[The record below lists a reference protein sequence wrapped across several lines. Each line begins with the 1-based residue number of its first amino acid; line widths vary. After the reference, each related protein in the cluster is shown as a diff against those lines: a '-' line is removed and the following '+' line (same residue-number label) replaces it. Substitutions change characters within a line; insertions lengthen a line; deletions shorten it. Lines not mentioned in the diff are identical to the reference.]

1 MNISDL
7 FSPLDRKYCD
17 YFYFLSVLFFVMFV
31 VMVIKVLSEIFGKG
45 KPKLADCLVLLTQPL
60 LLYFINRLNY
70 SMCAGSLK

>member
-1 MNISDL
+1 MNIADL

-31 VMVIKVLSEIFGKG
+31 MMVIKVLSELFGKK
-45 KPKLADCLVLLTQPL
+45 KPGFADCLVLLTQPL

-70 SMCAGSLK
+70 SMCVGSLK

>member
-1 MNISDL
+1 MNIADL

-31 VMVIKVLSEIFGKG
+31 IMVVKVLSEFLGKG

-70 SMCAGSLK
+70 SMCVGSLR